1 MRKWKTVVII
11 ILFLCLIPC
20 ITALAKTGKV
30 TASSLNIRRFPPA
43 EKPVMYIKNILRLP
57 DLLTVHPDPKK
68 ADPRNPKTVKTKAR
82 GIPTEPA
89 GRVTAGV
96 R

>member
-30 TASSLNIRRFPPA
+30 TASSLNIRKSADSDSKVVGTLREGASVTIKESTGSWYKISAGGKTGQNTA
-43 EKPVMYIKNILRLP
+43 ERE
-57 DLLTVHPDPKK
+57 KK
-68 ADPRNPKTVKTKAR
+68 D
-82 GIPTEPA
+82 
-89 GRVTAGV
+89 GV
-96 R
+96 VRKCQCAF